1 MDIIK
6 LLKIEL
12 QQKEQELIKA
22 AEMMKFYKLE
32 LVNRENNFNKVFNAQ
47 PNIGLM
53 NPFDLK
59 VNAQLETQSIDCCVE
74 ITQAIENVC
83 LSEKLIYLHLCFLG
97 FKFK

>member
-1 MDIIK
+1 MDVIK

-12 QQKEQELIKA
+12 EQKEQELIKA

-59 VNAQLETQSIDCCVE
+59 VKRSIRNPIYRLLRRNLSNNRE
-74 ITQAIENVC
+74 C
-83 LSEKLIYLHLCFLG
+83 LSIRKTDLFTFMFYEILI
-97 FKFK
+97 